1 MTTTIKEVL
10 GTSATILASSELGG
24 LTNNSS
30 VVGSSLN
37 GNGVY
42 DNTAGSGSSSTT
54 GDGYERGYVTFVPGG
69 AFSGSPA
76 ANTSLDVYFLKSM
89 DAGSTFEGGSAS
101 ILPARRPDVVLP
113 LNSNSSAAADNKV
126 TVACFLPACK
136 FKILAKNNGSGQT
149 IPTGSTLTLVP
160 ATDQGV

>member
-10 GTSATILASSELGG
+10 GTSATILASGELGG

-30 VVGSSLN
+30 VVGAALASTGIYN
-37 GNGVY
+37 
-42 DNTAGSGSSSTT
+42 NTAGSGASTSS

-69 AFSGSPA
+69 AFGGSPT
-76 ANTSLDVYFLKSM
+76 ANSSLDIYFLKSM
-89 DAGSTFEGGSAS
+89 DAGSTFEAGSS
-101 ILPARRPDVVLP
+101 SVLPARRPDVVLP
-113 LNSNSSAAADNKV
+113 LNSASTAAADNKV
-126 TVACFLPACK
+126 TVACFLPACQ

-149 IPTGSTLTLVP
+149 VPSGSTVTLVP

>member
-1 MTTTIKEVL
+1 MSTTIKEIL

-30 VVGSSLN
+30 VVGSALN
-37 GNGVY
+37 GTGIY
-42 DNTAGSGSSSTT
+42 DNTAGSGASATT

-69 AFSGSPA
+69 AFADAPT
-76 ANTSLDVYFLKSM
+76 ANTSIDVYFLKSM

-101 ILPARRPDVVLP
+101 VLPARRPDVVLP
-113 LNSNSSAAADNKV
+113 LNTTTPAADNKV

-136 FKILAKNNGSGQT
+136 FKVLAKNNGTGQT
-149 IPTGSTLTLVP
+149 IPTSSTLTLVP